1 MALSDTGTF
10 APAVPARL
18 LRWAEL
24 ALGLLLVVAVGGAY
38 WSKSL
43 PAANAPAQ
51 EAAMQ
56 AGLDA
61 LYTRND
67 AAGSVRYFRRV
78 LELNPRHY
86 GAHFQLAKALD
97 AAGRPVEARPVWET
111 MKPMAEEAEDEET
124 LTVVRARL
132 AKPAPGPESKPAV
145 RAEATPGTMTEE
157 QIQGALMA
165 AGLDALYKRN
175 DPVSATA
182 EFRKVLERNATH
194 YGATYQLATA
204 LDRADKRAE
213 ARPLWEKVAKMAE
226 RYKDQKTLDTAR
238 ARLAQAS

>member
-1 MALSDTGTF
+1 MALSDTETP
-10 APAVPARL
+10 APPTPARP

-24 ALGLLLVVAVGGAY
+24 ALGLLLVAVVGGGY

-43 PAANAPAQ
+43 PAGNVSDQ

-61 LYTRND
+61 LYTKND
-67 AAGSVRYFRRV
+67 AAGAVRYFRLV

-97 AAGRPVEARPVWET
+97 AAGRAAEARPAWEA
-111 MKPMAEEAEDEET
+111 MKPMAEAAEDEET

-132 AKPAPGPESKPAV
+132 AKPEPKPDA
-145 RAEATPGTMTEE
+145 RAEVARVAMTED

-165 AGLDALYKRN
+165 AGLDALYAKN
-175 DPVSATA
+175 DPVSAAA

-204 LDRADKRAE
+204 LDRANRRAE
-213 ARPLWEKVAKMAE
+213 ARPLWEKVAAMAE
-226 RYKDQKTLDTAR
+226 RYKDRKTLDTAH

>member
-1 MALSDTGTF
+1 M
-10 APAVPARL
+10 PARP

-24 ALGLLLVVAVGGAY
+24 ALGLLLVAAVGGAY
-38 WSKSL
+38 GSKSL
-43 PAANAPAQ
+43 PAGNASAQ

-61 LYTRND
+61 LYTQND
-67 AAGSVRYFRRV
+67 PAGAVRHFRRA
-78 LELNPRHY
+78 LELNPGHY

-97 AAGRPVEARPVWET
+97 AAGRPAEARPLWET
-111 MKPMAEEAEDEET
+111 MQPMAEQAHDEEA

-132 AKPAPGPESKPAV
+132 AKPDSTPAA
-145 RAEATPGTMTEE
+145 RAEVAPSVMTEE

-165 AGLDALYKRN
+165 AGLDDLCQKN
-175 DPVSATA
+175 DPVSAA
-182 EFRKVLERNATH
+182 AAFRKVLERNASH

-204 LDRADKRAE
+204 LDRANRRAE
-213 ARPLWEKVAKMAE
+213 ARPVWEKVAEMAG

>member
-1 MALSDTGTF
+1 MALSDTDTL
-10 APAVPARL
+10 APAPARP

-24 ALGLLLVVAVGGAY
+24 ALGLLLVAAVGGGY

-43 PAANAPAQ
+43 PARNASAQ

-61 LYTRND
+61 LYARSD
-67 AAGSVRYFRRV
+67 AAGAVRDFRRV

-86 GAHFQLAKALD
+86 GARFQLAKALD
-97 AAGRPVEARPVWET
+97 AAGRPAEARPLWLT
-111 MKPMAEEAEDEET
+111 MRPMAEEARDEET
-124 LTVVRARL
+124 LAVVRARL
-132 AKPAPGPESKPAV
+132 ARPEPAAAAQ
-145 RAEATPGTMTEE
+145 AEAAPSAMTEE

-165 AGLDALYKRN
+165 AGLDALYKKN
-175 DPVSATA
+175 DAGSAAA
-182 EFRKVLERNATH
+182 EFRKVLARNASH

-204 LDRADKRAE
+204 LDRANKRAE
-213 ARPLWEKVAKMAE
+213 ARPLWEKVAEMAA
-226 RYKDQKTLDTAR
+226 RYKDQKALDTAR